1 MLHIVFL
8 FLRLWQHIWNHWSWL
23 SGCNNDLCF
32 AETEQKLNFK
42 SPLQGFKYGTD
53 ISCSLC

>member
-32 AETEQKLNFK
+32 AETEQNLNFK

-53 ISCSLC
+53 ISYSLC